1 MLRDMR
7 QLVPTSVVGR
17 PAAYRRSRRALPR
30 PSRARIDMAAAIVG
44 ITFNLLRFAQRLF
57 DAGFINLAGVEFAVR
72 LSRGLRSLA
81 QRLLQR

>member
-1 MLRDMR
+1 
-7 QLVPTSVVGR
+7 
-17 PAAYRRSRRALPR
+17 
-30 PSRARIDMAAAIVG
+30 MAAAIVG